1 MLLRIIIII
10 LEGAKCNK
18 NLWDHA
24 AVSPTVTLT
33 AGCMRGPVYHAAV
46 SPASPA
52 VILSPACMRGPV
64 HHATV
69 SPASPAV
76 TLTSM

>member
-24 AVSPTVTLT
+24 AVSP
-33 AGCMRGPVYHAAV
+33 
-46 SPASPA
+46 
-52 VILSPACMRGPV
+52 
-64 HHATV
+64 
-69 SPASPAV
+69 ASPAV
-76 TLTSM
+76 TLTAGVTAYSIRVVFDPAGMNPLAYLFRRNESASGFNPPG